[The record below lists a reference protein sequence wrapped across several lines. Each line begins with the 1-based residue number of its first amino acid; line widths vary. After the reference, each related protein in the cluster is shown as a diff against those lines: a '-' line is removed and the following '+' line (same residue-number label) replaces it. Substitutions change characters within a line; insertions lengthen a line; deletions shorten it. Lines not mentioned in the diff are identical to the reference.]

1 MNDINVD
8 LGIDSNG
15 EYVVTLHV
23 PHGHAALDAIEL
35 SRLTADLA
43 AASSL
48 LLANDTDEVLHQ
60 RRVRILPAVANVR
73 KATGLAWHR
82 TGPQTSHY
90 VAHTEDGKR
99 AEAFKGEKGW
109 VAVLDGEVLSDVV
122 SKKSHA
128 QRLVIDRLT
137 EGSIA

>member
-15 EYVVTLHV
+15 EYVATLTV
-23 PHGHAALDAIEL
+23 PNGRAALDGVAL
-35 SRLTADLA
+35 ANLMADLA
-43 AASSL
+43 TASSL
-48 LLANDTDEVLHQ
+48 LLANDTDDILHQ
-60 RRVRILPAVANVR
+60 RRVRILPAVRDSRNTR
-73 KATGLAWHR
+73 LAWHR

-128 QRLVIDRLT
+128 QRLVMERLT
-137 EGSIA
+137 ESDVA